1 MSEEES
7 HVRKILTLEVR
18 AHIIGTQVL
27 TFKKEDEMLTVWRE
41 FVKLLDPDVFTG
53 YNSIN
58 FDFTYLV

>member
-18 AHIIGTQVL
+18 AHIIGSQVL
-27 TFKKEDEMLTVWRE
+27 TFYKEIEMLTVWRE
-41 FVKLLDPDVFTG
+41 FVKLLDPDIITG

-58 FDFTYLV
+58 FDFTY

>member
-7 HVRKILTLEVR
+7 HLRKILTLEVR

-27 TFKKEDEMLTVWRE
+27 TFKKEDEMLTFWRE
-41 FVKLLDPDVFTG
+41 FVKFLDPDIFTG

-58 FDFTYLV
+58 FDFTY